1 MFAFRKLCADKHFR
15 QQLAALRHF
24 KTKIPIDALK
34 GKQQEAE
41 KKGVSF
47 KKPADKPQK
56 FLEIFEANFA
66 RKLEANFA
74 RKQGQDAYAYVALIA
89 SLTTITAGEIM
100 RKFFPPN
107 DRSAHTIVVENEPK
121 TENTTDD
128 KTFSEKM
135 IDLWKWSNTPTTYPD
150 RAKPDANFKSLIQSV
165 LTDLGADFS
174 RSGRE
179 K

>member
-34 GKQQEAE
+34 GKQQGAE

-100 RKFFPPN
+100 RKILPTN

-128 KTFSEKM
+128 KTLDEKM